1 MIAALYARYS
11 SDSQRAESIVA
22 QIRAGREY
30 CRRKGYHIIK
40 EYADEAYTGTN
51 DNRPAYREMLRDAAA
66 GLFEVVIFHK
76 VDRNGRNE
84 FDYYKNKQELA
95 RHNVRVE
102 YSGQAFDST
111 SPKALD
117 GKPTRRPRRVLLAQP
132 LA

>member
-66 GLFEVVIFHK
+66 GEVFAFGNSEAGNDLVMFGSRTRAERQPDGGWKWLFDH
-76 VDRNGRNE
+76 GR
-84 FDYYKNKQELA
+84 D
-95 RHNVRVE
+95 
-102 YSGQAFDST
+102 
-111 SPKALD
+111 P
-117 GKPTRRPRRVLLAQP
+117 PRAGP
-132 LA
+132 